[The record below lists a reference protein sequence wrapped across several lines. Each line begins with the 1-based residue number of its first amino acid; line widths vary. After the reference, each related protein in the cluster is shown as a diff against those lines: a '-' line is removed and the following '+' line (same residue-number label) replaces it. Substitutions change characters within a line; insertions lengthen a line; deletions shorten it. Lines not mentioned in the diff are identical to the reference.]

1 MRTTEGSRQEL
12 SSVSRLQLTS
22 TSLVIVG
29 LSTETML
36 PDTDLPRF
44 VPTVG
49 VGSATSDELH
59 QIPRAFSVS
68 SPSNARRTYALVLFE
83 ML

>member
-1 MRTTEGSRQEL
+1 ML
-12 SSVSRLQLTS
+12 SSVSRLQLTR

-29 LSTETML
+29 LSTLTTL
-36 PDTDLPRF
+36 PDTERPLL

-49 VGSATSDELH
+49 VGSARSDELH
-59 QIPRAFSVS
+59 QMPRAFSVS
-68 SPSNARRTYALVLFE
+68 SPSMAARTYAFVLFE